1 MIWRLGAVRSS
12 DAGLEAEDPAL
23 SNSCSIAPK
32 MVSCPAMD
40 WFRGRP
46 DAGAVR

>member
-1 MIWRLGAVRSS
+1 M
-12 DAGLEAEDPAL
+12 

-40 WFRGRP
+40 WPPRP
-46 DAGAVR
+46 ADAGAEVR